1 MRILFKPANASQSD
15 EAVDASSE
23 KTEGLCAEDKQ
34 KLNLGFGKRKHRLEK
49 KPIDQNNDAR
59 KQKENR
65 DNVKYTK
72 LFSAKAIGNPPGKKS
87 QDERLHEVIIPY
99 HRFETERFYFSPYP
113 SPKSASAST
122 MTAETVNLLKKK
134 DI

>member
-99 HRFETERFYFSPYP
+99 HRFETERFTFHHIHLRS
-113 SPKSASAST
+113 
-122 MTAETVNLLKKK
+122 LLALAR
-134 DI
+134 